1 MPMSTR
7 ELFARM
13 IRCEA
18 EGESIEGMKAVAT
31 VCMNRVHIAYGEYQR
46 VNQGDLRKVLEQM
59 CQFSCHKTVIGG
71 QSNPQNVWSLPPEE
85 IHYEIAD
92 WALAGNKV
100 PVVGECLWYM
110 NPYSPRCPRFF
121 PYNRTGYWH
130 HRIHDHC
137 FYKPTRLYAET

>member
-1 MPMSTR
+1 MSTR

-18 EGESIEGMKAVAT
+18 EGEGIEGMKAVAT